1 MIRRLKK
8 RFVTA
13 AMAALLVILMSVLF
27 TANFLF
33 WRHSTENIDVLLG
46 YLAENDGGFHTADLS
61 SATPPDHPDDL
72 TLPVPP
78 DGKPDPEASIRRHHL
93 WEKLD
98 KNPETA
104 FRTRCFS
111 VIYDAQGQLQSVR
124 TDRIAAISESEALDY
139 AEKVLK
145 KGRTRGFTGVY
156 RYYVQAQSDET
167 FVGFLDCSDSLSN
180 MRLLAFIS
188 CGLLIFCL
196 AAMWGLLWLL
206 SGRAIAPV
214 VESME
219 KQRRFIADAGHEL
232 KTPLTIINA
241 DIAVLSMTQESNEWT
256 NSIQNQTRRLDGL
269 VKELLTLSRMESKVT
284 FKPLDFPLSHAAEDT
299 VNGFIPLIATGNRRL
314 ETHIAPDIVYRG
326 DEADL
331 RRLISILMEN
341 AAKYTPEGGW
351 IRFTLKKSGHNVIIE
366 SANTCIP
373 FEKKHLARL
382 FDRFYRVDAARTQT
396 TGGYGIG
403 LSIASEIVVR
413 HHGKIKAT
421 CPQPDIIVFTATL
434 A

>member
-33 WRHSTENIDVLLG
+33 WRHSMDEMDHLLG
-46 YLAENDGGFHTADLS
+46 YLAENDGGFHTADMALD
-61 SATPPDHPDDL
+61 APPSQPDDL

-78 DGKPDPEASIRRHHL
+78 EDKPDSEKSGRRHHL
-93 WEKLD
+93 WDEFD

-111 VIYDAQGQLQSVR
+111 VIYDAQGQVESVR
-124 TDRIAAISESEALDY
+124 TDRIAAISQSEALDY
-139 AEKVLK
+139 AEKVLQ
-145 KGRTRGFTGVY
+145 KGRTRGFTGIY
-156 RYYVQAQSDET
+156 RYYVQIQSDET
-167 FVGFLDCSDSLSN
+167 FVGFLDCSDSISN

-241 DIAVLSMTQESNEWT
+241 DIAVLSMTQEKNEWT
-256 NSIQNQTRRLDGL
+256 DSIQNQTRRLNGL
-269 VKELLTLSRMESKVT
+269 VGELLALSRMESEVP

-299 VNGFIPLIATGNRRL
+299 VNGFIPLIATGNRHL

-341 AAKYTPEGGW
+341 AAKYTPENGF

-366 SANTCIP
+366 SANTCVP
-373 FEKKHLARL
+373 FDRKHLSHL

-396 TGGYGIG
+396 SGGYGIG
-403 LSIASEIVVR
+403 LSIASEIVAR
-413 HHGKIKAT
+413 HHGKIKAV
-421 CPQPDIIVFTATL
+421 CPEPDIIVFTATL